1 MADLPHPDSDE
12 LRALVR
18 DGATREVYRVFY
30 ENRDRFI
37 SMVEVRE
44 LVRGATGKERAQL
57 DRRKRDLHPFFRFE
71 RKHIGGTVGHRL
83 IERKAGGATRRSGI
97 NEKMRAVVLSAQR
110 CAYCGRTPLEDGV
123 KLDVDHKIPQEW
135 GGSDEFENLQPL
147 CEECNRG
154 KKNLYADYDEHADK
168 IRAAITLDEPHKRIG
183 ELLRAFG
190 GDWVPSD
197 LIGAVASSLQYQEDW
212 QKRLRELR
220 ELGWDIAFKRERGPK
235 RTHTYY
241 RATRAPAW
249 PEGPARAAIRAVERA
264 KKPKKS

>member
-1 MADLPHPDSDE
+1 M
-12 LRALVR
+12 
-18 DGATREVYRVFY
+18 FY
-30 ENRDRFI
+30 ENRDRYI
-37 SMVEVRE
+37 TMVEVRE
-44 LVRGATGKERAQL
+44 LVRVATGKERSQL
-57 DRRKRDLHPFFRFE
+57 DRRKRDLHPYFRFE
-71 RKHIGGTVGHRL
+71 QQRQGATVGHRL
-83 IERKAGGATRRSGI
+83 VELNTVEAKRRSGI
-97 NEKMRAVVLSAQR
+97 NEKTRAVVLSAAR

-135 GGSDEFENLQPL
+135 GGTDELENLQPL

-183 ELLRAFG
+183 ELLRAFR

-197 LIGAVASSLQYQEDW
+197 LIGAVASALQYQEDW

-220 ELGWDIAFKRERGPK
+220 TLGWEIEFKRERGPR

-241 RATRAPAW
+241 RAAAAPAW
-249 PEGPARAAIRAVERA
+249 PEGSVRAAIREAERA
-264 KKPKKS
+264 KKPKES